1 MTSVSTISQRLER
14 LPITGYQRLIFA
26 VIATAWFFD
35 CVDVATMTFILS
47 SIKKEFALA
56 ADQAGALA
64 SMSFLGMFI
73 GAGVSG
79 LLADRF
85 GRCVVFRW
93 SIVLWGLSSL
103 ACAFAPNIETLMV
116 LRVILGI
123 GMAMELPVGQ
133 SLVCE
138 YIPAKKRG
146 TYVALLEGAWPV
158 GFIAAGVLAHFILP
172 VWGWR
177 GAFIAEAIPALIV
190 LIIRRIVPESPRWLA
205 ETGRDSEA
213 EAVMGE
219 IEDRVKKALKTE
231 SLPEPEK
238 STRKRTEEE
247 IARERETR
255 AHPFVQLFKGE
266 YRKRTIM
273 VWTLWFFALLGYYGL
288 TTWLGAL
295 LEEKGFTMAK
305 STNYVTLISLAGI
318 PGFISAALLVEVW
331 GRKPVMITTLIGSAI
346 MAYFYGTASSVP
358 VIIGF
363 GLAMQFFMFGMW
375 SVLYAYTPELYPTHA
390 RATGAGFASSIG
402 RIGALIGPLVVGFLV
417 TGTGQSGVFALAAAS
432 FVIAALAVLILGKE
446 TKGLVLEDI

>member
-1 MTSVSTISQRLER
+1 MPSPPSISARLER
-14 LPITGYQRLIFA
+14 LPITNYQRVIFA
-26 VIATAWFFD
+26 VIASAWFFD

-56 ADQAGALA
+56 TDQAGALA
-64 SMSFLGMFI
+64 SMSFLGMFV
-73 GAGVSG
+73 GAGLSG

-93 SIVLWGLSSL
+93 SIMLWGLASL
-103 ACAFAPNIETLMV
+103 ACAFAPSVEVLMFTRV
-116 LRVILGI
+116 LLGI

-158 GFIAAGVLAHFILP
+158 GFIAAGILAHFILP

-177 GAFIAEAIPALIV
+177 GAFIAEAIPAVIV
-190 LIIRRIVPESPRWLA
+190 LIIRRIVPESPRWLY
-205 ETGRDSEA
+205 ESGRVEEA
-213 EAVMGE
+213 EAVITH
-219 IEDRVKKALKTE
+219 IESKVKAELKTDD
-231 SLPEPEK
+231 LPEPK
-238 STRKRTEEE
+238 P
-247 IARERETR
+247 ERQKGNSISSKER
-255 AHPFVQLFKGE
+255 SHPFIELFKGE

-295 LEEKGFTMAK
+295 LESKGFTMAK

-318 PGFISAALLVEVW
+318 PGFITAALLVESW
-331 GRKPVMITTLIGSAI
+331 GRKPMMITTLLGSAL
-346 MAYFYGTASSVP
+346 MAYFYGTADSVP

-402 RIGALIGPLVVGFLV
+402 RVGALIGPVLVGMLLSQ
-417 TGTGQSGVFALAAAS
+417 TGQPGVFALAAGS
-432 FVIAALAVLILGKE
+432 FVIAAMAVALLGKE
-446 TKGLVLEDI
+446 TKGLTLEEI